1 MKISSE
7 KRCDSYNFLD
17 KSTAVQIPVDACPT
31 FVLKRRSFSFVID
44 KKRRAPRVSFFFA
57 LSAVNLSRKRCRF
70 TYRRQA
76 ASRAKRVILSG
87 RPKNNRYPLWV
98 AVVFS
103 VRQDLKDERYRATF
117 RWTVATVSDQGEV
130 TPSRDQILSGGL
142 TLG

>member
-1 MKISSE
+1 M
-7 KRCDSYNFLD
+7 
-17 KSTAVQIPVDACPT
+17 
-31 FVLKRRSFSFVID
+31 
-44 KKRRAPRVSFFFA
+44 SFFFA

-76 ASRAKRVILSG
+76 ASRAKLVILSG